1 MKFKPDFKRLAG
13 IGRARPRKSW
23 IVLGVALGIG
33 TIAALATRSF
43 LTHQV
48 EAIEARANVRKVAVV
63 VAKGDLPKGAQ
74 LSTATVAVRQI
85 PAEFA
90 HSGAVAPDSFERID
104 GQTLAYPVKGGEMIL
119 WGLLEAQKAP
129 TFSARVAEGRRA
141 ITVPVDEIN
150 SISGMIEPGDV
161 IDLVFTVDHS
171 GRKRSAPLLQGVQV
185 MATGQRVVDDPLS
198 GERRQFSTVTLDTTP
213 AQARDLIVARESG
226 KLTALLRNP
235 QDQQGLGAGTGLA
248 ELLPPAPVA
257 APAAP
262 ARRAPRMVP
271 VLYGG
276 SQSSSSAD
284 ALRLALPAQPLQPAP
299 PLPPGVPQA
308 APASDTR

>member
-1 MKFKPDFKRLAG
+1 MRFKPDFKRLAG
-13 IGRARPRKSW
+13 FGKARPRKSW

-74 LSTATVAVRQI
+74 LSTETVAVREI

-90 HSGAVAPDSFERID
+90 HSSAVAPDSFERID
-104 GQTLAYPVKGGEMIL
+104 GQLLAYPVKGGEMIL
-119 WGLLEAQKAP
+119 WGLLEAPKAP

-150 SISGMIEPGDV
+150 SISGLIEPGDV
-161 IDLVFTVDHS
+161 IDLVITVDQA
-171 GRKRSAPLLQGVQV
+171 GRKRSAPLLQGVRV
-185 MATGQRVVDDPLS
+185 MATGQRMVDDPLS

-213 AQARDLIVARESG
+213 DQARELIVARESG

-235 QDQQGLGAGTGLA
+235 QDQQNLGGATGLA
-248 ELLPPAPVA
+248 ALLPPAPSQA
-257 APAAP
+257 APV
-262 ARRAPRMVP
+262 RRAPRVVP

-276 SQSSSSAD
+276 NGASLPAD
-284 ALRLALPAQPLQPAP
+284 ALRLALPAQPLPPAAA
-299 PLPPGVPQA
+299 LPPGMPPALQA
-308 APASDTR
+308 AATR